1 MTTNSVRA
9 FSLGVIFSTAILSL
23 VYFFT
28 ADQKEVEVI
37 KNVIQDYIKS
47 EDLVV
52 LSKQEYEE
60 LKSKNDKIEEQSET
74 PPKEPNKKQ
83 DEINIYTYTLTI
95 QAGMNSMDIAD
106 LLEKENIIENANEFD
121 AYLTDQNLNTS
132 IQIGSFVLNSDM
144 SFQSIADVLTN

>member
-28 ADQKEVEVI
+28 TDQKEVEVT

-144 SFQSIADVLTN
+144 SYQSIADVLTN

>member
-144 SFQSIADVLTN
+144 SYQSIADVLTN